1 MQPIH
6 INLFKGNRRN
16 NCGQFLKRNKKE
28 RLSPRPNLQFGEKN
42 KWYAR
47 LGVGLY
53 SAFKGAP
60 LLGSNYMTSFS
71 LSWRVVV
78 VWALPF
84 FERLAVLAWLVGLAS
99 VGVKRPPLTEEKGH
113 SKSIHWKG
121 IFSRVVI
128 GVHNNLTI
136 NDNYFDFFELSYFIW
151 SWI

>member
-6 INLFKGNRRN
+6 INLIKS
-16 NCGQFLKRNKKE
+16 QFLEKKQKR
-28 RLSPRPNLQFGEKN
+28 RSLSARPNLQFEEKN

-84 FERLAVLAWLVGLAS
+84 FERLAALTWLVGLAS

-113 SKSIHWKG
+113 SKSIQWND
-121 IFSRVVI
+121 IFSGMELVI
-128 GVHNNLTI
+128 IVVHNNLI
-136 NDNYFDFFELSYFIW
+136 ISNN
-151 SWI
+151 